1 MKVEKRVL
9 TAESVTEGH
18 PDKVCDQ
25 VADAILDETLAQ
37 DPNARC
43 ACEVLATN
51 GIIFITGEIT
61 TTGYVDFDAVTRK
74 TLNRIGYVDT
84 RSGFDG
90 NHCAVLSSI
99 QEQSSDIAQG
109 VNQSEESR
117 EGEGDDKLQEGA
129 GDQGIMFGYACK
141 ETENYMPLTTELA
154 HKLSYRLAQVRKEGI
169 VDHLRPDGKT
179 QVSVEYMNGKPNRV
193 RSILISAQHDP
204 EITMKELKEE
214 LWTKV
219 VVPTIDPSLLDS
231 ETRFFV
237 NPTGRFEKGG
247 PAADSGLT
255 GRKII
260 IDTYGDRAHHGGG
273 AFSGK
278 DPSKVDRSATYFA
291 RYVAKNMV
299 AAGLADEVEIELA
312 YAIGRAT
319 PFSMDVNSFSSGKY
333 SDQDLTA
340 MIQEVFDFRPAAII
354 QTLDLRR
361 PIYGKTA
368 AYGHFGRQDED
379 FPWERLDRVQDLQEV
394 AKKYQELA

>member
-1 MKVEKRVL
+1 MKEEKRVL

-25 VADAILDETLAQ
+25 IADAILDETLGQ
-37 DPNARC
+37 DSHARC

-51 GIIFITGEIT
+51 GIIFITGEIA

-74 TLNRIGYVDT
+74 TLNRIGYTDA

-109 VNQSEESR
+109 VNRSEESR
-117 EGEGDDKLQEGA
+117 EGEGDDKLQAGA

-154 HKLSYRLAQVRKEGI
+154 HKLSYRLARVRKEGI

-179 QVSVEYMNGKPNRV
+179 QVSVEYVNGKPNRV
-193 RSILISAQHDP
+193 RSILIAAQHDP

-319 PFSMDVNSFSSGKY
+319 PFSMDVNSFGSGKY

-394 AKKYQELA
+394 AKKYQERM

>member
-1 MKVEKRVL
+1 MKDERRIL

-25 VADAILDETLAQ
+25 VADAILDETLRQ

-51 GIIFITGEIT
+51 GIIFITGEIST
-61 TTGYVDFDAVTRK
+61 SGYVDFDAVTRD
-74 TLNRIGYVDT
+74 TLKRIGYVDA

-109 VNQSEESR
+109 VNLSQEAR
-117 EGEGDDKLQEGA
+117 EGEAGDELQEGA
-129 GDQGIMFGYACK
+129 GDQGIMFGFACR
-141 ETENYMPLTTELA
+141 ETPNFMPLTTDLA

-179 QVSVEYMNGKPNRV
+179 QVSVEYVNGKAHRV
-193 RSILISAQHDP
+193 ASILISAQHDP
-204 EITMKELKEE
+204 EISMEELKEK
-214 LWTKV
+214 LWTQV
-219 VVPTIDPSLLDS
+219 VVPTIAPCLLDS
-231 ETRFFV
+231 ETEFFV

-299 AAGLADEVEIELA
+299 AAGLADKLEIELA

-319 PFSMDVNSFSSGKY
+319 PFSMDVNSFGTGKY
-333 SDQDLTA
+333 SDADLTA
-340 MIQEVFDFRPAAII
+340 IIKEVFDFRPAAII
-354 QTLDLRR
+354 KTLDLRR

-368 AYGHFGRQDED
+368 AYGHFGREDEA
-379 FPWERLDRVQDLQEV
+379 FPWEETNRIADLQAASE
-394 AKKYQELA
+394 KYQAL